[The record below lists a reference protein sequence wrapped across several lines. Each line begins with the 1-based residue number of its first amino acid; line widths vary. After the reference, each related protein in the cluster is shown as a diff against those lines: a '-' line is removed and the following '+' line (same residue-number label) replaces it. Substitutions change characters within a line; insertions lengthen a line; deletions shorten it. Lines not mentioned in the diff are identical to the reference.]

1 MSSYASQV
9 WKEILDAPI
18 GATRLLAGQEWEKV
32 REASGS
38 TKWENSKGRKITAVA
53 MYEATI
59 NA

>member
-1 MSSYASQV
+1 MSYASQV

-18 GATRLLAGQEWEKV
+18 GATRLLAGEEWEKV
-32 REASGS
+32 QKASGT
-38 TKWENSKGRKITAVA
+38 TKWVNSKGRELTAVA

>member
-1 MSSYASQV
+1 MSYASQV

-18 GATRLLAGQEWEKV
+18 GSTRLLAGTEWEKV
-32 REASGS
+32 QGPSGTTS
-38 TKWENSKGRKITAVA
+38 WVNSQGRRLTNVA